1 MAKAKALKK
10 GLDKISKKMNTLK
23 LKAKSVDPFTYP
35 DVRKKAATKLRVKQ
49 KIKKLNN
56 DSLPPKVKLA
66 KNVAKGAGI
75 AAAGAAAATAYE
87 GGGSRIKKYKTKYKP
102 KGVGKALR
110 GFGKGLK

>member
-1 MAKAKALKK
+1 MGKAKGLKK
-10 GLDKISKKMNTLK
+10 GLDKISEKMDNLK

-35 DVRKKAATKLRVKQ
+35 DVRKKAANKLKVKQ

-66 KNVAKGAGI
+66 KKVAKGAGI
-75 AAAGAAAATAYE
+75 AAAGAGAATAYE
-87 GGGSRIKKYKTKYKP
+87 GKGARIRRNTP

-110 GFGKGLK
+110 GFGKGLNNG